1 MSTPLPKL
9 APMLLVEAVDALPAR
24 LRRKV
29 DDMVVRA
36 AGWPATLDGD
46 RVRVRVD
53 EETEVVLAVTGGVV
67 RSGADV
73 TCGCLLAPN
82 CLHRAAVLARCP
94 VQEDPAPV
102 DTGDPSGPGDT
113 DGRADPGDTD
123 GRAGHGD
130 TDGRAGHG
138 DTDGRAGHGDTDGRA
153 GHGEGPGETVGS
165 RQAAVLDPVGA
176 GRGVALSER
185 QVAAADDLWR
195 SAVAVLCAGRS
206 GSGVVVRAALVRAA
220 HQARI
225 HGLHRA
231 AAVARQCANRLQAAA
246 ESQPQYRLA
255 DLTDDLRELLDL
267 ARRLRLPDP
276 TADLLGTGRRSY
288 ETAGGLRLYGV
299 CTVPVVADSGYGGVV
314 TYLVDR
320 DGRMWTIADLMPGGA
335 GRASTAGDGIVT
347 IGEVVLSHREL
358 ARAGIVVSGATS
370 SENGQLGAGKAVR
383 AVRANGAGW
392 AEEPV
397 DRLWREPYADQV
409 HRAFAA
415 SAVPVRDRPAGGD
428 LLFLRVE
435 VVGVAGDAVL
445 GVTPD
450 GLPIALGIASD
461 HEALPY
467 RDNLRVL
474 AGAVGADL
482 RVIGRLDPH
491 HRTTVQALAVAPAVP
506 NAGLVL
512 PARWSGRADLGFDRL
527 HRSQVRVDP
536 TVPGVAAGPGGVTG
550 DPALHLLRRQVERV
564 VDGGRAVQALAAEDG
579 RRLRGARLD
588 TGAVLLAEL
597 RDAAGFRDRDVFGR
611 ITADDGSAFAEAWLA
626 AAVYERAASAAFTEA
641 SWLPTELSP
650 IG

>member
-1 MSTPLPKL
+1 MSTPLPPL

-46 RVRVRVD
+46 RVSVRVD
-53 EETEVVLAVTGGVV
+53 EETAVVLVVTGGVV
-67 RSGADV
+67 RTGTDV
-73 TCGCLLAPN
+73 SCGCLLAPN

-94 VQEDPAPV
+94 VLPEPDA
-102 DTGDPSGPGDT
+102 SGPAEPEASAAEVVAVGPDSDVT
-113 DGRADPGDTD
+113 GSEAAETARFRQTAEV
-123 GRAGHGD
+123 
-130 TDGRAGHG
+130 
-138 DTDGRAGHGDTDGRA
+138 
-153 GHGEGPGETVGS
+153 GE
-165 RQAAVLDPVGA
+165 VGA
-176 GRGVALSER
+176 DQGLALSGR
-185 QVAAADDLWR
+185 QLAAADDLWR
-195 SAVAVLCAGRS
+195 SAVAVLCAGRA

-220 HQARI
+220 HQARL

-231 AAVARQCANRLQAAA
+231 AAVARQCANRLQAAVEA
-246 ESQPQYRLA
+246 QPQYRLA

-276 TADLLGTGRRSY
+276 AGDLLGSARRSY

-335 GRASTAGDGIVT
+335 ERASTAGDGIVT
-347 IGEVVLSHREL
+347 IGDVVLSHRDL
-358 ARAGIVVSGATS
+358 ARAGLVVSGATS
-370 SENGQLGAGKAVR
+370 SAGGQLGAGKAVR
-383 AVRANGAGW
+383 AVRAAGAGW

-397 DRLWREPYADQV
+397 DQLWREPFADQV
-409 HRAFAA
+409 HRAFSA
-415 SAVPVRDRPAGGD
+415 SAVPVRDRPAGAD

-450 GLPIALGIASD
+450 GLPIALTIASD

-474 AGAVGADL
+474 TGAVGAGL

-491 HRTTVQALAVAPAVP
+491 RRTTVQALAIAPATP
-506 NAGLVL
+506 DAGLAL

-527 HRSQVRVDP
+527 HRSHVRVDA
-536 TVPGVAAGPGGVTG
+536 TVPGVAAGPGGATG

-564 VDGGRAVQALAAEDG
+564 VDGGRAVQALAGDDG
-579 RRLRGARLD
+579 RRLRRARID
-588 TGAVLLAEL
+588 TGADLLAEL
-597 RDAAGFRDRDVFGR
+597 HGAAGFRNRDVFGR

-626 AAVYERAASAAFTEA
+626 TAVYERAASAAFTEA
-641 SWLPTELSP
+641 SWLPAELSP